1 MRVPEG
7 VMITRALKTLRIFGR
22 FARAKRGSAAV
33 EFAMVAM
40 PFFLLTIGLAE
51 ISMIGF
57 AQTSL
62 DLGVSEVARQIR
74 TGQAQMGGLGQG
86 EIQDQICG
94 EINNFVVLECD
105 GNLFLD
111 VDRFDSFVD
120 ASNSGSPLAN
130 GEFDDSGFGYTP
142 GAPSDIVV
150 VRAYYRWQVLTP
162 LFEPVFQ
169 NISGG
174 ERILVSTMMF
184 RNEPYV
190 TASP

>member
-1 MRVPEG
+1 MFA
-7 VMITRALKTLRIFGR
+7 RALQNLRVFRR
-22 FARAKRGSAAV
+22 FARAKRGSAAL
-33 EFAMVAM
+33 EFAIVAM

-51 ISMIGF
+51 VSMIGF

-86 EIQDQICG
+86 DIEEQICD
-94 EINNFVVLECD
+94 EINNFVILECQ

-111 VDRFDSFVD
+111 VDRFNSFVD
-120 ASNSGSPLAN
+120 ADNSENNPIQN
-130 GEFDDSGFGYTP
+130 GEFQDSGFGYTP

-150 VRAYYRWQVLTP
+150 VRAYYRWKILTP
-162 LFEPVFQ
+162 MFESVFQ
-169 NISGG
+169 NVSGG

-184 RNEPYV
+184 RNEPYQ
-190 TASP
+190 